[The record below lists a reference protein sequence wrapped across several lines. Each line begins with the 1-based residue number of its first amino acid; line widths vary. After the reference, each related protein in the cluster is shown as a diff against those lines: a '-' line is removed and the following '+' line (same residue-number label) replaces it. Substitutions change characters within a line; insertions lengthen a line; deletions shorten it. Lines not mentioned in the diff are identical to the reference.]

1 MQKVTGLARFYYA
14 TGYSIKGIK
23 AAFKHEPAFQ
33 YEVYAFLLLF
43 PASFWVAQTATQWA
57 LLVSVCLL
65 VLALEVINS
74 AIEAVVDR
82 AGTEFNELAGRA
94 KDLGSAAVMF
104 GLLIAAAVWGG
115 IIYDNSGLFQTA
127 FSG

>member
-1 MQKVTGLARFYYA
+1 MSKITGLARFYYA
-14 TGYSIKGIK
+14 TRYSIKGIK

-33 YEVYAFLLLF
+33 YEVYGFLLLF

-57 LLVSVCLL
+57 LLLSSCLL
-65 VLALEVINS
+65 VLILELLNS

-104 GLLIAAAVWGG
+104 GLIIIVATWGG
-115 IIYDNSGLFQTA
+115 IIWDNSGLY
-127 FSG
+127 

>member
-1 MQKVTGLARFYYA
+1 MAKVTGLARFYYA
-14 TGYSIKGIK
+14 TKYSIKGIS

-33 YEVYAFLLLF
+33 YEVYGFLVLF

-65 VLALEVINS
+65 VLILELINS

-104 GLLIAAAVWGG
+104 GLLITAAVWGG
-115 IIYDNSGLFQTA
+115 VIWDNGGLF
-127 FSG
+127 

>member
-1 MQKVTGLARFYYA
+1 MSKVTGLARFYYA
-14 TGYSIKGIK
+14 TRYSIKGIK

-33 YEVYAFLLLF
+33 YEVYGFLLLF

-57 LLVSVCLL
+57 LLLSSCLL
-65 VLALEVINS
+65 VLILELLNS

-104 GLLIAAAVWGG
+104 GLIIIVATWGG
-115 IIYDNSGLFQTA
+115 IIWDNSGLY
-127 FSG
+127 

>member
-104 GLLIAAAVWGG
+104 GLLISAAVWGG
-115 IIYDNSGLFQTA
+115 IIWDNGGLF
-127 FSG
+127 